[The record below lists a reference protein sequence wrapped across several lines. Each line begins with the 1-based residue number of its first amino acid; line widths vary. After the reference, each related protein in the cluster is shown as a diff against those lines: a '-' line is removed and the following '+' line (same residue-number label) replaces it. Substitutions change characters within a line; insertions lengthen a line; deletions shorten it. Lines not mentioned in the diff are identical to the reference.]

1 MVLFTS
7 SCGNRTHKKKK
18 SGQCYNISNVA
29 IKEFNDANY
38 LTLTKYSTVDGAN
51 NLNIERQDDVQKK
64 TRQLKVQF
72 PPDGIDYV
80 QSYLSCNKCH
90 SKIIDGDKKNHQVFR
105 VWPNATEDQT
115 SPIQSFWHDAM

>member
-1 MVLFTS
+1 M
-7 SCGNRTHKKKK
+7 K

-29 IKEFNDANY
+29 IEEFNYANY

-51 NLNIERQDDVQKK
+51 NLNIERQDDVPEK

-90 SKIIDGDKKNHQVFR
+90 SKIIDGDKKNHQVFQ
-105 VWPNATEDQT
+105 VWPNATEDQM
-115 SPIQSFWHDAM
+115 SQ